1 LIINLNEMPGFV
13 RFEMEKLG
21 EMIAP
26 KLKKA
31 NQYAFW
37 SKPLIFVAALNL
49 FLLLLVMPAEDR
61 SIPLL
66 LFCAVAGAFGMA
78 LSQEARVLRKEITK
92 LSFSYM
98 KKRIEKSSI
107 VPDPVKKRYAALI
120 EKEPTNIFLHFI
132 HFLEEEQNRKKEI
145 W

>member
-1 LIINLNEMPGFV
+1 LIINLNDMPRFI

-49 FLLLLVMPAEDR
+49 FLLLIVLPKQNQ

-66 LFCAVAGAFGMA
+66 VFCASAGAFGVA
-78 LSQEARVLRKEITK
+78 LLQESRILRKEIMK
-92 LSFSYM
+92 FSFSYM
-98 KKRIEKSSI
+98 MKRIEKSDI
-107 VPDPVKKRYAALI
+107 VPETVKKRYTALI
-120 EKEPTNIFLHFI
+120 QNEPVNIFLHFI
-132 HFLEEEQNRKKEI
+132 HFLEEEHGSGKDAY
-145 W
+145 